1 MCGGTEDRLK
11 GARLDKV
18 PVIHTDAL
26 TAGSDS
32 SGAAWQADPSDP
44 SLCPQREESWTAA
57 ASLWSHRR
65 SPLRPPPLLL
75 TRTDMKVHVRKRHLR
90 LDLVAFLG
98 RLTFLQV
105 WRDPAL
111 DAAGK
116 LQQREERPFVNASSS
131 NLLGLLCNKKKKK
144 WPDVLRT
151 HTSPMTAIG
160 VTALAW
166 ATRCSTR

>member
-1 MCGGTEDRLK
+1 MGGTEDRLK
-11 GARLDKV
+11 GTRLDKV
-18 PVIHTDAL
+18 PVIQTDAL

-57 ASLWSHRR
+57 PSLWSHRR

-75 TRTDMKVHVRKRHLR
+75 TITDMKVCVREIHLG
-90 LDLVAFLG
+90 LDSAAFLG

-111 DAAGK
+111 DATGK
-116 LQQREERPFVNASSS
+116 LQHRED
-131 NLLGLLCNKKKKK
+131 L
-144 WPDVLRT
+144 
-151 HTSPMTAIG
+151 
-160 VTALAW
+160 
-166 ATRCSTR
+166 